1 MYASVADLIERFGE
15 TEIIE
20 LTDLAHTGTV
30 DNAMADQALTDATAE
45 IDGYLAARYRL
56 PVTDTPR
63 LLSLLC
69 TDIARYRLQKGVTT
83 EQARQRYED
92 AVAQLKAIARG
103 EINLPLDTPPPA
115 SAEPKVVAS
124 SGRTFND
131 DTLRG
136 Y

>member
-1 MYASVADLIERFGE
+1 MYASVTDLIERFGE
-15 TEIIE
+15 TEIVE
-20 LTDLAHTGTV
+20 LTDLEHTGAV
-30 DNAMADQALTDATAE
+30 DEAMAEQALTDATSE

-83 EQARQRYED
+83 DQARQRYED
-92 AVAQLKAIARG
+92 AVAKLKAIARG

-115 SAEPKVVAS
+115 SAEPRVVS
-124 SGRTFND
+124 GSGRVFD
-131 DTLRG
+131 KDTLRG

>member
-1 MYASVADLIERFGE
+1 MYASVANMIERFGE
-15 TEIIE
+15 TEIVE
-20 LTDLAHTGTV
+20 LTDLEHTGQV
-30 DNAMADQALTDATAE
+30 DTAMAEQALTDATAE

-69 TDIARYRLQKGVTT
+69 TDIARYRLQRGVTT
-83 EQARQRYED
+83 DQARQRYED
-92 AVAQLKAIARG
+92 ALAQLKAIARG
-103 EINLPLDTPPPA
+103 EINLPLATPPPA
-115 SAEPKVVAS
+115 SAEPQVVTG
-124 SGRTFND
+124 SGRTFNS